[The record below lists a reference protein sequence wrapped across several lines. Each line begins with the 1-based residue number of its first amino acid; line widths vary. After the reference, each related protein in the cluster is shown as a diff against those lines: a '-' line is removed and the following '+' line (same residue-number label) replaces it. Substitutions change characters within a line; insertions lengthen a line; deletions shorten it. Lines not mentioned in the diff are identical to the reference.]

1 VRGARYNV
9 ANFVAT
15 RGKEA
20 HKRGAL
26 MYDAAGSFKA
36 MRYDMMRTLD
46 ALRASRTYLNLFVHP
61 VQVLLVALLNGL
73 PLELLCG
80 GDEAGLGGP
89 LVRHEGDGA
98 GGLEALQVVEAR
110 VLGQVAQ
117 HRACHVHVLQYCV
130 PVQPLSGYS
139 DQNQSIPV
147 PYSAGKKFQ
156 TLDA

>member
-9 ANFVAT
+9 ANFAAT

-26 MYDAAGSFKA
+26 IYDAAGSFKA
-36 MRYDMMRTLD
+36 MRYDMMHLLD
-46 ALRASRTYLNLFVHP
+46 ALRAFRTYLYLFVHP
-61 VQVLLVALLNGL
+61 VQVLLIALLDGL
-73 PLELLCG
+73 PLELLGG

-98 GGLEALQVVEAR
+98 GRLEALQVVEAR
-110 VLGQVAQ
+110 VLGQLSQ

-130 PVQPLSGYS
+130 
-139 DQNQSIPV
+139 
-147 PYSAGKKFQ
+147 
-156 TLDA
+156 